1 MSGAPMSD
9 EAEPERG
16 LQRRIATA
24 FLDPWLLV
32 PVFLAVALAFYLISA
47 AHSANGAHGFPL
59 DDPWIHLTY
68 ARNLA
73 LHQSFA
79 YFPGDRASAGSTAP
93 LYTLILSVGYL
104 LFRDEKVL
112 SYALGILFHA
122 GFLGI
127 AALWARKHLGD
138 IVWAAGFV
146 LILAFDPRIAILA
159 VSGME
164 TSLFLFL
171 VALAFWARAEGR
183 MRLLGI
189 ALGLALW
196 VRPDALILAAVFGLD
211 ALLARLRAS
220 FPSGGSTADA
230 PRGSVSAWLVP
241 FAGLLV
247 AYPLF
252 NLLTGGVLIPNTFAA
267 KHAYYNTPIP
277 TFIRGDLAECFLSL
291 AFWALTPLALVQVGL
306 EVWRLVRG
314 ERGALRAEL
323 GWAIALPLAY
333 MLLLPFSHRFSRYL
347 VPALPAVAL
356 LGLATLRG
364 LLLGGKEARVGKP
377 AAATGLVLLAALVGA
392 QAFGIPRAARIF
404 TEACGYHLARHER
417 AGRWMKAN
425 LPADAVIATHDVG
438 AIAFYSER
446 RVVDTVGLIQRDAI
460 PYLHQ
465 PNYTTF
471 LAEFFAREKV
481 THLAV
486 LRNWLEVTNIRPIY
500 LAEPKPEVLEV
511 FPWTPGRT
519 HLVPEQ
525 VSALNQRAAQEF
537 RADPRRAVPYLDK
550 SLQLDPANARTWLL
564 LGASREMQQDLL
576 GAEQAYR
583 KGLEL
588 YPDAEDGL
596 FALAYL
602 VARLD
607 RKDEARALLNQVE
620 AINPEHPRLPQLR
633 AAIGY

>member
-1 MSGAPMSD
+1 MSGAPRSD

-16 LQRRIATA
+16 LQRRAAAA

-32 PVFLAVALAFYLISA
+32 PVFVAVAVALYLVA
-47 AHSANGAHGFPL
+47 TAHSTNGAHGFPL

-73 LHQSFA
+73 LHHSFA
-79 YFPGDRASAGSTAP
+79 YFPGDRTSAGSTAP

-122 GFLGI
+122 GFLGV
-127 AALWARKHLGD
+127 AGLWARKQLGD
-138 IVWAAGFV
+138 TLWAAGFV
-146 LILAFDPRIAILA
+146 LILALDPRIAILA

-164 TSLFLFL
+164 TSLFLLL
-171 VALAFWARAEGR
+171 VALAFWARAEGKGR
-183 MRLLGI
+183 ALGI

-211 ALLARLRAS
+211 ALLARVARRGATGS
-220 FPSGGSTADA
+220 ASGGPT
-230 PRGSVSAWLVP
+230 SAWLVP

-291 AFWALTPLALVQVGL
+291 AFWALTPLALVQLGL
-306 EVWRLVRG
+306 ELVRLARR
-314 ERGALRAEL
+314 ERGALRPEL

-356 LGLATLRG
+356 LGLSTLRG

-377 AAATGLVLLAALVGA
+377 AAATGLVLLAALVGV
-392 QAFGIPRAARIF
+392 QAFGVPRAARIF
-404 TEACGYHLARHER
+404 SEACGYHLARHER

-425 LPADAVIATHDVG
+425 LPTDAVIATHDVG

-460 PYLHQ
+460 PYLHK
-465 PNYTTF
+465 PTYTAF
-471 LAEFFAREKV
+471 LAGFFEREKV

-511 FPWTPGRT
+511 FPWIPGRT

-537 RADPRRAVPYLDK
+537 RADPRRAVPYLET
-550 SLQLDPANARTWLL
+550 SLKLDPANARTWLL

-620 AINPEHPRLPQLR
+620 ALNPQHPRLPQLR